1 MFFSVLAAGAFA
13 GCSNDDSDDGGTSG
27 MPSITVDG
35 KENAIGA
42 VKFDGGNLT
51 FSVTSSND
59 WTLALSDASAS
70 SWCSVA
76 TSGGRGTTSLTF
88 TIAKWEGAQ
97 ADDDRSVTATLTTY
111 GTIAGVSGVQI
122 PARAYITIRQNES
135 GSTEVKTNVAEIRA
149 LLKAMNPT
157 ESSTAVTAEI
167 AAMTITGIVVSDG
180 AGNNLANQY
189 QIAVQ
194 DAGTDANSGLL
205 INATMFGE
213 STKVTP
219 GQVLTATLKNAKVQL
234 KNGAVQLGLNDD
246 EIQLTAGTAP
256 EPIVITPSQ
265 LGDYEGQF
273 VRIENC
279 QSELDFV
286 GKAWNSGDKDSGGNS
301 GNVTFELL
309 DESATFLVFS
319 SSYASYCKSIVPEKS
334 GYIQGIATQYKGT
347 LEVNPRFAADLE
359 GLTAEYQGP
368 EYKTGTIS
376 QIAAGEY
383 WEITGSIVAVNTS
396 SFLLADASGYVLVY
410 NSSWTTQTSNTYEIG
425 QKVTVKGK
433 IEQFP
438 EKVGLLQFASPTITE
453 NGNETFNPG
462 EPTVFDAAA
471 LTAYESDMKYQYV
484 KLSGVLSITEGE
496 SSTTGK
502 YYSYTVAVSGYNGK
516 KVTLAYA
523 FDKDFTDFKNGD
535 VVDVTGFASGTNFD
549 QTAIN
554 IMMTSIAKNTS
565 TPAVT
570 ITTTPST
577 FAAEG
582 GTQNIAFTVANAGS
596 NKVYAKVEGEGF
608 SVPTGEVTSPVTV
621 TAEANTGAAR
631 EAKLT
636 IYLAASEGGEAVVE
650 TSVTL
655 SQAAPLPS
663 GVATVTLTIDN
674 IVSGKNG
681 SIELGTSNYGSQ
693 DVTVESSW
701 YTWSTSSI
709 NFSGVRITQGN
720 GAEGAYNNSVLQMQG
735 NKDGAAKQGFIL
747 NTTSLGEIVSIK
759 VICQNSKE
767 SSTPGYHMYF
777 GTEKNPSGNEMSC
790 SSTVDGADALWSF
803 TDTFDV
809 SGKGYSYFKLYNN
822 NKYAL
827 YVKSIEITYK
837 N

>member
-1 MFFSVLAAGAFA
+1 MKRVNFWKTLFFSVLAAGVFA
-13 GCSNDDSDDGGTSG
+13 GCSNDDSDGGASE
-27 MPSITVDG
+27 PSITVDG
-35 KENAIGA
+35 KENAVGA
-42 VKFDGGNLT
+42 VKFEGGSLT

-88 TIAKWEGAQ
+88 NIAKWEGAQ
-97 ADDDRSVTATLTTY
+97 DDDDRSVTATLTTY

-122 PARAYITIRQNES
+122 PARATITVRQNKT

-157 ESSTAVTAEI
+157 TTSTPVTAEI

-180 AGNNLANQY
+180 AGGNMYNQY

-194 DAGTDANSGLL
+194 DTGTDANSGLTM
-205 INATMFGE
+205 NATMFGE

-219 GQVLTATLKNAKVQL
+219 GQILTASLKNAKVQL
-234 KNGAVQLGLNDD
+234 AKNGCLQLGVNDDDVQLV
-246 EIQLTAGTAP
+246 AGTAP
-256 EPIVITPSQ
+256 DPIVITPDK
-265 LGDYEGQF
+265 LGDYESQF

-279 QSELDFV
+279 QPELDFV
-286 GKAWNSGDKDSGGNS
+286 GKAWNSGDKDNGGNS

-309 DESATFLVFS
+309 DESATFIVFS
-319 SSYASYCKSIVPEKS
+319 SSYSSYYQQIVPEKS

-368 EYKTGTIS
+368 EYKTGQID
-376 QIAAGEY
+376 QIAVGEY

-502 YYSYTVAVSGYNGK
+502 YYSYTLAVSGYNGK

-554 IMMTSIAKNTS
+554 IMMTSIEKNTS

-582 GTQNIAFTVANAGS
+582 GTQNIAFTVANPGS

-608 SVPTGEVTSPVTV
+608 SVPTGVVTSPVTV
-621 TAEANTGAAR
+621 TAAANEGAAR
-631 EAKLT
+631 EATLT
-636 IYLAASEGGEAVVE
+636 IYAAASEGGAAVA
-650 TSVTL
+650 
-655 SQAAPLPS
+655 Q
-663 GVATVTLTIDN
+663 ATVTLKQSALQTGDDTKGTYTSMPGMLPTSDNSTNGYYAEKATINGTKD
-674 IVSGKNG
+674 ISVLKFGTSKKSGVFETAAVGVSGNKKLSFYAAAWKGKSVTLYVRVNG
-681 SIELGTSNYGSQ
+681 GGSVSPASV
-693 DVTVESSW
+693 DLTG
-701 YTWSTSSI
+701 
-709 NFSGVRITQGN
+709 NDGV
-720 GAEGAYNNSVLQMQG
+720 
-735 NKDGAAKQGFIL
+735 
-747 NTTSLGEIVSIK
+747 
-759 VICQNSKE
+759 
-767 SSTPGYHMYF
+767 
-777 GTEKNPSGNEMSC
+777 SGNEPYTITFSDDTDYYTLDLTDLTEA
-790 SSTVDGADALWSF
+790 STLTFSTSA
-803 TDTFDV
+803 TFDTAG
-809 SGKGYSYFKLYNN
+809 SNR
-822 NKYAL
+822 AL
-827 YVKSIEITYK
+827 VAGIQIY
-837 N
+837 

>member
-1 MFFSVLAAGAFA
+1 MFFTVLAAAAFT
-13 GCSNDDSDDGGTSG
+13 GCSNDDSDGGASE
-27 MPSITVDG
+27 PSITVDG
-35 KENAIGA
+35 KENAVGA
-42 VKFDGGNLT
+42 VKFEGGSLT

-88 TIAKWEGAQ
+88 NIAKWEGAQ
-97 ADDDRSVTATLTTY
+97 DDDDRSVTATLTTY

-122 PARAYITIRQNES
+122 PARATITVRQNKT
-135 GSTEVKTNVAEIRA
+135 GSTVPTTNVAEIRT
-149 LLKAMNPT
+149 LLKAM
-157 ESSTAVTAEI
+157 STTSGAVSDELQ
-167 AAMTITGIVVSDG
+167 AMTLKGIVVSDATG
-180 AGNNLANQY
+180 QNMASGNSAPY
-189 QIAVQ
+189 YIAVQ
-194 DAGTDANSGLL
+194 DANSAAGSGLTLNATAFKTLNPTPGTVIEVALTDAQISYYNKAL
-205 INATMFGE
+205 
-213 STKVTP
+213 
-219 GQVLTATLKNAKVQL
+219 QL
-234 KNGAVQLGLNDD
+234 KIDD
-246 EIQLTAGTAP
+246 QQEISTSQTDPLEPVTITADK
-256 EPIVITPSQ
+256 
-265 LGDYEGQF
+265 LLDYESML
-273 VRIENC
+273 VKIENC
-279 QSELDFV
+279 QPNVDVVGTTWDGNKDFEILP
-286 GKAWNSGDKDSGGNS
+286 DKKT
-301 GNVTFELL
+301 TFVVRTG
-309 DESATFLVFS
+309 SAATF
-319 SSYASYCKSIVPEKS
+319 KDETIPEKS
-334 GYIQGIATQYKGT
+334 GSIIGIASQYNGEGQIMPRTSSDFSGLNGT
-347 LEVNPRFAADLE
+347 
-359 GLTAEYQGP
+359 YSGP

-471 LTAYESDMKYQYV
+471 LTAYESNMKYQYV

-554 IMMTSIAKNTS
+554 IIMTSIEKNTS

-582 GTQNIAFTVANAGS
+582 GTQNIAFTVANPGS

-608 SVPTGEVTSPVTV
+608 SVPSDVVTSPVTV
-621 TAEANTGAAR
+621 TAAANEGAAR
-631 EAKLT
+631 EATLT
-636 IYLAASEGGEAVVE
+636 IYAAASEGGAAVA
-650 TSVTL
+650 
-655 SQAAPLPS
+655 Q
-663 GVATVTLTIDN
+663 ATVTLKQSGVSSGAGYTLIDN
-674 IVSGKNG
+674 VADLTAGTYYMSGYSTEYKSGDNSVTFAPYSYHVWAGTVSGNNPASSNSDLVTVGYEFAKGNLTVDPSATGEAALITLEAVGGSANTYYIKSGDKYLKVFNDKNRRMG
-681 SIELGTSNYGSQ
+681 LADTSDGAEWTFDTHAKGGIKISNTFNSNVYILGTAGAQSNMLRSYG
-693 DVTVESSW
+693 DPASSLV
-701 YTWSTSSI
+701 Y
-709 NFSGVRITQGN
+709 GVC
-720 GAEGAYNNSVLQMQG
+720 
-735 NKDGAAKQGFIL
+735 F
-747 NTTSLGEIVSIK
+747 
-759 VICQNSKE
+759 
-767 SSTPGYHMYF
+767 
-777 GTEKNPSGNEMSC
+777 
-790 SSTVDGADALWSF
+790 
-803 TDTFDV
+803 
-809 SGKGYSYFKLYNN
+809 FKAN
-822 NKYAL
+822 
-827 YVKSIEITYK
+827 
-837 N
+837 

>member
-1 MFFSVLAAGAFA
+1 MFFSVLDAGAFA
-13 GCSNDDSDDGGTSG
+13 GCSNDDSDGGASE
-27 MPSITVDG
+27 PSITVDG
-35 KENAIGA
+35 KENAVGA
-42 VKFDGGNLT
+42 VKFEGGSLT

-149 LLKAMNPT
+149 LLKEMNPT

-205 INATMFGE
+205 MNATMFGS

-246 EIQLTAGTAP
+246 EIQLAAGTAP

-279 QSELDFV
+279 QPEMDAV
-286 GKAWNSGDKDSGGNS
+286 GLAWNTSDNK

-309 DESATFLVFS
+309 DGNATFIVYS

-359 GLTAEYQGP
+359 GLTGEYKGP

-438 EKVGLLQFASPTITE
+438 EKVGLLQFASPKITE

-471 LTAYESDMKYQYV
+471 LTAYESNMKYQYV

-502 YYSYTVAVSGYNGK
+502 YYSYTLAVSGYNGK

-549 QTAIN
+549 KSAIN
-554 IMMTSIAKNTS
+554 IIMTSIEKNTS

-582 GTQNIAFTVANAGS
+582 GTQNIAFTVANPGS

-608 SVPTGEVTSPVTV
+608 SVPSDVVTSPVTV
-621 TAEANTGAAR
+621 TAAANEGAAR
-631 EAKLT
+631 EATLT
-636 IYLAASEGGEAVVE
+636 IYVAAEENGEFLAEA
-650 TSVTL
+650 SVTL
-655 SQAAPLPS
+655 RQSAKPTGDEGAAYEWTFEKETFKTAGGTITAGTPAMSWTYPQVSYVGWDSNASAKGVQFGS
-663 GVATVTLTIDN
+663 GSSPAKLFTLSTTAYEGTVSKIVVNASNGSGGDGKLTVKIAGTQIGETISLTTTAADYTFTPTSV
-674 IVSGKNG
+674 VSGEIT
-681 SIELGTSNYGSQ
+681 IELTN
-693 DVTVESSW
+693 T
-701 YTWSTSSI
+701 
-709 NFSGVRITQGN
+709 
-720 GAEGAYNNSVLQMQG
+720 
-735 NKDGAAKQGFIL
+735 AKA
-747 NTTSLGEIVSIK
+747 
-759 VICQNSKE
+759 
-767 SSTPGYHMYF
+767 MYI
-777 GTEKNPSGNEMSC
+777 
-790 SSTVDGADALWSF
+790 
-803 TDTFDV
+803 
-809 SGKGYSYFKLYNN
+809 
-822 NKYAL
+822 
-827 YVKSIEITYK
+827 KSIAINKAE
-837 N
+837 

>member
-1 MFFSVLAAGAFA
+1 MFFTALAASVFA
-13 GCSNDDSDDGGTSG
+13 GCSNDDSDGGASE
-27 MPSITVDG
+27 PSITVDG
-35 KENAIGA
+35 KENAVGA
-42 VKFDGGNLT
+42 VKFEGGSLT

-88 TIAKWEGAQ
+88 NISKWEGAQ

-205 INATMFGE
+205 MNATMFGE

-279 QSELDFV
+279 QPEMDAV
-286 GKAWNSGDKDSGGNS
+286 GLAWNTSDNK
-301 GNVTFELL
+301 GNVTFEML
-309 DESATFLVFS
+309 DNSATFIVYS

-438 EKVGLLQFASPTITE
+438 EKVGLLQFASPQITE

-462 EPTVFDAAA
+462 EPAVFDAAA
-471 LTAYESDMKYQYV
+471 LTAYESAMKYQYV

-516 KVTLAYA
+516 TVTLAYA
-523 FDKDFTDFKNGD
+523 FNKDLEGFANGD

-565 TPAVT
+565 TTVVT
-570 ITTTPST
+570 IST
-577 FAAEG
+577 KPQDFAAEG
-582 GTQNIAFTVANAGS
+582 GTQDIAFTVANAGS

-608 SVPTGEVTSPVTV
+608 SVPTGEVTGPVVLV
-621 TAEANTGAAR
+621 TADANEGAAR
-631 EAKLT
+631 EATLT
-636 IYLAASEGGEAVVE
+636 IYVAAEENGEAVAQA
-650 TSVTL
+650 SIKL
-655 SQAAPLPS
+655 SQLAPLS
-663 GVATVTLTIDN
+663 GNVAVLEVDFTAQGWENQQAIESLTVAPFTFTFAAGGN
-674 IVSGKNG
+674 SNVPKYYTS
-681 SIELGTSNYGSQ
+681 GTSLRMY
-693 DVTVESSW
+693 
-701 YTWSTSSI
+701 
-709 NFSGVRITQGN
+709 
-720 GAEGAYNNSVLQMQG
+720 ANNSMTITGATIVKIEFTYGDRNDFLVNSGTLEGSVWTGSSDNLVFSIMDKNAQDKSGQG
-735 NKDGAAKQGFIL
+735 KIQK
-747 NTTSLGEIVSIK
+747 
-759 VICQNSKE
+759 
-767 SSTPGYHMYF
+767 
-777 GTEKNPSGNEMSC
+777 MS
-790 SSTVDGADALWSF
+790 
-803 TDTFDV
+803 
-809 SGKGYSYFKLYNN
+809 
-822 NKYAL
+822 
-827 YVKSIEITYK
+827 ITYEK
-837 N
+837 E

>member
-1 MFFSVLAAGAFA
+1 MKRVNFWKTLFFSVLAAAAFT

-27 MPSITVDG
+27 MPSITVNG
-35 KENAIGA
+35 KENVTLGIDLA
-42 VKFDGGNLT
+42 GGETASVEVVSSGDWTLT
-51 FSVTSSND
+51 FSGTD
-59 WTLALSDASAS
+59 TEDCTAIPA
-70 SWCSVA
+70 
-76 TSGGRGTTSLTF
+76 SGGKGTTSVKFSLGDRTADR
-88 TIAKWEGAQ
+88 TI
-97 ADDDRSVTATLTTY
+97 TATLVTY
-111 GTIAGVSGVQI
+111 GTIAGVSGVQV
-122 PARAYITIRQNES
+122 PAKATITIMQNAG

-149 LLKAMNPT
+149 LLKEMNPT

-205 INATMFGE
+205 MNATMFGE

-279 QSELDFV
+279 QPELDFV
-286 GKAWNSGDKDSGGNS
+286 GKAWNSGNKDNGGNS

-309 DESATFLVFS
+309 DESATFIVYS

-410 NSSWTTQTSNTYEIG
+410 NSSWTTQTSNPYEIG

-438 EKVGLLQFASPTITE
+438 EKVGLLQFASPQITE
-453 NGNETFNPG
+453 NGTETFNPG
-462 EPTVFDAAA
+462 EPAVFDADA
-471 LTAYESDMKYQYV
+471 LTAYESAMKYQYV

-549 QTAIN
+549 KSAIN
-554 IMMTSIAKNTS
+554 IIMTSIAKNTS
-565 TPAVT
+565 TMSVT

-577 FAAEG
+577 FAADG
-582 GTQNIAFTVANAGS
+582 GSQEIDFNAVNVGT

-608 SVPTGEVTSPVTV
+608 SVPSGEVTSSVTV

-636 IYLAASEGGEAVVE
+636 IYVAAEENGAAVAEASIKLSQLAPLAGNAKQVTFDYSVI
-650 TSVTL
+650 TSVDT
-655 SQAAPLPS
+655 
-663 GVATVTLTIDN
+663 
-674 IVSGKNG
+674 
-681 SIELGTSNYGSQ
+681 
-693 DVTVESSW
+693 
-701 YTWSTSSI
+701 
-709 NFSGVRITQGN
+709 
-720 GAEGAYNNSVLQMQG
+720 
-735 NKDGAAKQGFIL
+735 
-747 NTTSLGEIVSIK
+747 
-759 VICQNSKE
+759 
-767 SSTPGYHMYF
+767 
-777 GTEKNPSGNEMSC
+777 
-790 SSTVDGADALWSF
+790 TVDGISIACVKNNGNPPAYNSGSKELRIYRYNSF
-803 TDTFDV
+803 TLSAAKGKIQKVELTFSSDDRMGYQISVDSGSYTDDV
-809 SGKGYSYFKLYNN
+809 PSLTGTWQGDAASVKFTNN
-822 NKYAL
+822 GDDSNNVQARIKKIVVT
-827 YVKSIEITYK
+827 YVEE
-837 N
+837 

>member
-1 MFFSVLAAGAFA
+1 MKRVNFWKTLFFTALAAAVFA

-35 KENAIGA
+35 KENVTLGIDLA
-42 VKFDGGNLT
+42 GGETASVEVVSSGDWTLT
-51 FSVTSSND
+51 FSGTD
-59 WTLALSDASAS
+59 TEDCTAIPASGS
-70 SWCSVA
+70 K
-76 TSGGRGTTSLTF
+76 GTTSVKFSLGDRTADR
-88 TIAKWEGAQ
+88 TI
-97 ADDDRSVTATLTTY
+97 TATLVTY

-122 PARAYITIRQNES
+122 PAKATITIMQNAG

-149 LLKAMNPT
+149 LLKEMNPT

-205 INATMFGE
+205 MNATMFGE

-438 EKVGLLQFASPTITE
+438 EKVGLLQFASPKITE
-453 NGNETFNPG
+453 EGNETFNPG

-502 YYSYTVAVSGYNGK
+502 YYSYTVAVNGYNGK
-516 KVTLAYA
+516 TVTLAYA
-523 FDKDFTDFKNGD
+523 FNKDFEGFENGD

-549 QTAIN
+549 KSAIN
-554 IMMTSIAKNTS
+554 IIMTSIAKNTS

-570 ITTTPST
+570 ITTTPTT
-577 FAAEG
+577 FKADG
-582 GTQNIAFTVANAGS
+582 GTQDIAFTVANPGS

-608 SVPTGEVTSPVTV
+608 SVPSGVVTSPVTV
-621 TAEANTGAAR
+621 TAEANEGAAR
-631 EAKLT
+631 EATLT
-636 IYLAASEGGEAVVE
+636 IYAAASEGGAAVA
-650 TSVTL
+650 
-655 SQAAPLPS
+655 Q
-663 GVATVTLTIDN
+663 ATVTLKQSALQTGDDTKGTYTSMPGMLPTSDNSTNGYYAEEATINGTKN
-674 IVSGKNG
+674 ISVLKFGTSKKSGVFETAAVGVSGNKKLSFYAAAWKGKSVTLYVRVNG
-681 SIELGTSNYGSQ
+681 GGSVSPASV
-693 DVTVESSW
+693 DLT
-701 YTWSTSSI
+701 
-709 NFSGVRITQGN
+709 GN
-720 GAEGAYNNSVLQMQG
+720 
-735 NKDGAAKQGFIL
+735 DGA
-747 NTTSLGEIVSIK
+747 
-759 VICQNSKE
+759 
-767 SSTPGYHMYF
+767 
-777 GTEKNPSGNEMSC
+777 SGNEPYTITFSDDTDYYTLDLTDLTEA
-790 SSTVDGADALWSF
+790 STLTFSTSA
-803 TDTFDV
+803 TFDTAG
-809 SGKGYSYFKLYNN
+809 SNR
-822 NKYAL
+822 AL
-827 YVKSIEITYK
+827 VAGIQIY
-837 N
+837 

>member
-1 MFFSVLAAGAFA
+1 MKRVNFWKTLFFSVLAAAAFT
-13 GCSNDDSDDGGTSG
+13 GCSNDDSDGGASE
-27 MPSITVDG
+27 PSITVDG
-35 KENAIGA
+35 KENAVGA
-42 VKFDGGNLT
+42 VKFEGGSLT

-88 TIAKWEGAQ
+88 NISKWEGAQ

-205 INATMFGE
+205 MNATMFGE

-265 LGDYEGQF
+265 LGNYEGQF

-279 QSELDFV
+279 QPEMDAV
-286 GKAWNSGDKDSGGNS
+286 GLAWNTSDNK
-301 GNVTFELL
+301 GNVTFEML
-309 DESATFLVFS
+309 DNSATFIVYS

-438 EKVGLLQFASPTITE
+438 EKVGLLQFASPKITE
-453 NGNETFNPG
+453 EGNETFNPG

-549 QTAIN
+549 KSAIN
-554 IMMTSIAKNTS
+554 IIMTSIAKNTS

-582 GTQNIAFTVANAGS
+582 GTQNIAFNAVNVGS

-608 SVPTGEVTSPVTV
+608 SVPSGVVTSPVTV
-621 TAEANTGAAR
+621 TAEANTGNTR
-631 EAKLT
+631 EATLT
-636 IYLAASEGGEAVVE
+636 IYLADSQDGTMVVQNSVKLTQKGAGVTQEYTQIRKVADLTEGEYFIGGYGTSAKVLSLYTGSMSGGNGQTSTYTYEEKNGSLTTTSSYTAV
-650 TSVTL
+650 SVTL
-655 SQAAPLPS
+655 EA
-663 GVATVTLTIDN
+663 
-674 IVSGKNG
+674 VSGIVNAYKIKDTKSGKYIIAKKAASGELTYIDATDMYWVLSDGPDG
-681 SIELGTSNYGSQ
+681 SIEQDLVAKMVDPTGTIENAAL
-693 DVTVESSW
+693 VI
-701 YTWSTSSI
+701 STSATSKLLRSW
-709 NFSGVRITQGN
+709 NFSG
-720 GAEGAYNNSVLQMQG
+720 
-735 NKDGAAKQGFIL
+735 
-747 NTTSLGEIVSIK
+747 
-759 VICQNSKE
+759 
-767 SSTPGYHMYF
+767 
-777 GTEKNPSGNEMSC
+777 
-790 SSTVDGADALWSF
+790 
-803 TDTFDV
+803 
-809 SGKGYSYFKLYNN
+809 N
-822 NKYAL
+822 NKANGL
-827 YVKSIEITYK
+827 VFFKK
-837 N
+837 NF

>member
-1 MFFSVLAAGAFA
+1 MFFSVLAAAAFT
-13 GCSNDDSDDGGTSG
+13 GCSNDDSDGGASE
-27 MPSITVDG
+27 PSITVDG
-35 KENAIGA
+35 KENAVGA
-42 VKFDGGNLT
+42 VKFEGGSLT

-88 TIAKWEGAQ
+88 NIAKWEGAQ
-97 ADDDRSVTATLTTY
+97 DDDDRSVTATLTTY

-157 ESSTAVTAEI
+157 TTSTPVTAEI

-180 AGNNLANQY
+180 AGGNMYNQY

-194 DAGTDANSGLL
+194 DTGTDANSGLTM
-205 INATMFGE
+205 NATMFGE

-219 GQVLTATLKNAKVQL
+219 GQILTASLKNAKVQL
-234 KNGAVQLGLNDD
+234 AKNGCLQLGVNDDDVQLV
-246 EIQLTAGTAP
+246 AGTAP
-256 EPIVITPSQ
+256 DPIVITPDK
-265 LGDYEGQF
+265 LGDYESQF

-279 QSELDFV
+279 QPELDFV
-286 GKAWNSGDKDSGGNS
+286 GKAWNSGNKDNGGNS

-309 DESATFLVFS
+309 DESATFIVFS
-319 SSYASYCKSIVPEKS
+319 SSYSSYYQQIVPEKS

-368 EYKTGTIS
+368 EYKTGQID

-396 SFLLADASGYVLVY
+396 SFLLADETGYVLVY
-410 NSSWTTQTSNTYEIG
+410 NSSWTTTSNPYEIG

-438 EKVGLLQFASPTITE
+438 EKVGLLQFASPQITE
-453 NGNETFNPG
+453 KGNETFNPG
-462 EPTVFDAAA
+462 EPAVFDAAA
-471 LTAYESDMKYQYV
+471 LTAYESNMKYQYV

-496 SSTTGK
+496 SSSTGK
-502 YYSYTVAVSGYNGK
+502 YYSYTLAVSGYNGK

-549 QTAIN
+549 KSAIN
-554 IMMTSIAKNTS
+554 IIMTSIEKNTS
-565 TPAVT
+565 TSAVT
-570 ITTTPST
+570 ITTTPTT
-577 FAAEG
+577 FEADG
-582 GTQNIAFTVANAGS
+582 GTQDIAFTVANPGS

-608 SVPTGEVTSPVTV
+608 SVPSGVVTSPVTV

-636 IYLAASEGGEAVVE
+636 IYVAAEENGAAVAEA
-650 TSVTL
+650 SIKL
-655 SQAAPLPS
+655 SQLAPLA
-663 GVATVTLTIDN
+663 GNVAVLEVDFTAQGWENQQAIESLTVAPFTFTFAAGGN
-674 IVSGKNG
+674 SNVPKYYTS
-681 SIELGTSNYGSQ
+681 GTSLRMY
-693 DVTVESSW
+693 
-701 YTWSTSSI
+701 
-709 NFSGVRITQGN
+709 
-720 GAEGAYNNSVLQMQG
+720 ANNSMTITGATIVKIEFTYGDRKDFLVNSGTLEGSVWTGSSDNLVFSIMDKNAQDKSGQG
-735 NKDGAAKQGFIL
+735 KIQK
-747 NTTSLGEIVSIK
+747 
-759 VICQNSKE
+759 
-767 SSTPGYHMYF
+767 
-777 GTEKNPSGNEMSC
+777 MS
-790 SSTVDGADALWSF
+790 
-803 TDTFDV
+803 
-809 SGKGYSYFKLYNN
+809 
-822 NKYAL
+822 
-827 YVKSIEITYK
+827 ITYEK
-837 N
+837 E

>member
-1 MFFSVLAAGAFA
+1 
-13 GCSNDDSDDGGTSG
+13 

-35 KENAIGA
+35 KENVTLGIDLA
-42 VKFDGGNLT
+42 GGETASVEVVSSGDWTLT
-51 FSVTSSND
+51 FSGTD
-59 WTLALSDASAS
+59 TEDCTAIPASGS
-70 SWCSVA
+70 K
-76 TSGGRGTTSLTF
+76 GTTSVKFSLGDRTADR
-88 TIAKWEGAQ
+88 TI
-97 ADDDRSVTATLTTY
+97 TATLVTY

-122 PARAYITIRQNES
+122 PAKATITIMQNAG

-149 LLKAMNPT
+149 LLKEMNPT

-205 INATMFGE
+205 MNATMFGE

-438 EKVGLLQFASPTITE
+438 EKVGLLQFASPKITE
-453 NGNETFNPG
+453 EGNETFNPG

-502 YYSYTVAVSGYNGK
+502 YYSYTVAVNGYNGK
-516 KVTLAYA
+516 TVTLAYA
-523 FDKDFTDFKNGD
+523 FNKDFEGFENGD

-549 QTAIN
+549 KSAIN
-554 IMMTSIAKNTS
+554 IIMTSIAKNTS

-570 ITTTPST
+570 ITTTPTT
-577 FAAEG
+577 FKADG
-582 GTQNIAFTVANAGS
+582 GTQDIAFTVANPGS

-608 SVPTGEVTSPVTV
+608 SVPSGVVTSPVTV
-621 TAEANTGAAR
+621 TAEANEGAAR
-631 EAKLT
+631 EATLT
-636 IYLAASEGGEAVVE
+636 IYAAASEGGAAVA
-650 TSVTL
+650 
-655 SQAAPLPS
+655 Q
-663 GVATVTLTIDN
+663 ATVTLKQSALQTGDDTKGTYTSMPGMLPTSDNSTNGYYAEEATINGTKN
-674 IVSGKNG
+674 ISVLKFGTSKKSGVFETAAVGVSGNKKLSFYAAAWKGKSVTLYVRVNG
-681 SIELGTSNYGSQ
+681 GGSVSPASV
-693 DVTVESSW
+693 DLT
-701 YTWSTSSI
+701 
-709 NFSGVRITQGN
+709 GN
-720 GAEGAYNNSVLQMQG
+720 
-735 NKDGAAKQGFIL
+735 DGA
-747 NTTSLGEIVSIK
+747 
-759 VICQNSKE
+759 
-767 SSTPGYHMYF
+767 
-777 GTEKNPSGNEMSC
+777 SGNEPYTITFSDDTDYYTLDLTDLTEA
-790 SSTVDGADALWSF
+790 STLTFSTSA
-803 TDTFDV
+803 TFDTAG
-809 SGKGYSYFKLYNN
+809 SNR
-822 NKYAL
+822 AL
-827 YVKSIEITYK
+827 VAGIQIY
-837 N
+837 

>member
-1 MFFSVLAAGAFA
+1 MKRVNFWKTLFFTVLAAAAFA

-279 QSELDFV
+279 QPEMDAV
-286 GKAWNSGDKDSGGNS
+286 GLAWNTSDNK
-301 GNVTFELL
+301 GNVTFEML
-309 DESATFLVFS
+309 DNGATFIVYS

-471 LTAYESDMKYQYV
+471 LTAYESNMKYQYV

-496 SSTTGK
+496 SSSTGK
-502 YYSYTVAVSGYNGK
+502 YYSYTLAVSGYNGK

-549 QTAIN
+549 KSAIN
-554 IMMTSIAKNTS
+554 IIMTSIEKNTS
-565 TPAVT
+565 TTVVT
-570 ITTTPST
+570 IST
-577 FAAEG
+577 KPQDFAAEG
-582 GTQNIAFTVANAGS
+582 GTQNIDFTVANAGS

-608 SVPTGEVTSPVTV
+608 SVPTGVVTSPVKV
-621 TAEANTGAAR
+621 TAAANEGAAR
-631 EAKLT
+631 EATLT
-636 IYLAASEGGEAVVE
+636 IYVAAEENGEAVAE
-650 TSVTL
+650 ASIKL
-655 SQAAPLPS
+655 SQLAPLAGNAKQVKFDFSTMGYSNGADVPS
-663 GVATVTLTIDN
+663 VSSEPVLITFALGSNPNGNSAKYYDTGDGVRTYVGNTIT
-674 IVSGKNG
+674 VSGATISQIDFVFAGESYNK
-681 SIELGTSNYGSQ
+681 IEGDGY
-693 DVTVESSW
+693 VA
-701 YTWSTSSI
+701 
-709 NFSGVRITQGN
+709 N
-720 GAEGAYNNSVLQMQG
+720 GATGTWTGSSSNVVLNST
-735 NKDGAAKQGFIL
+735 A
-747 NTTSLGEIVSIK
+747 TTRIQDIV
-759 VICQNSKE
+759 V
-767 SSTPGYHMYF
+767 T
-777 GTEKNPSGNEMSC
+777 
-790 SSTVDGADALWSF
+790 
-803 TDTFDV
+803 
-809 SGKGYSYFKLYNN
+809 
-822 NKYAL
+822 
-827 YVKSIEITYK
+827 YVEE
-837 N
+837 